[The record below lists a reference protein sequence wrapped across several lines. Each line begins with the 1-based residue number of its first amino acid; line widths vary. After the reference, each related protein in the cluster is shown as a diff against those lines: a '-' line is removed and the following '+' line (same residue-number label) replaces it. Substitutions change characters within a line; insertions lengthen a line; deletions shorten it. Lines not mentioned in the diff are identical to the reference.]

1 VTRRRALPLRRVFGA
16 PLAIALVSLAGL
28 VAALLGDGL
37 LNALS
42 WTGLT
47 VPLAA
52 ILWSWLYRRQ

>member
-1 VTRRRALPLRRVFGA
+1 VTRRRALPLGRVFGA

-47 VPLAA
+47 VPLAV
-52 ILWSWLYRRQ
+52 ILWAWLYRRQ

>member
-1 VTRRRALPLRRVFGA
+1 MTRRRVLPLRRVFGV
-16 PLAIALVSLAGL
+16 PLAIAFVTLAGL

-47 VPLAA
+47 VPLAV
-52 ILWSWLYRRQ
+52 ILWAWLYRRQ